1 MRKLFDDMPEELK
14 AMLGIGEESS
24 PTDLKG
30 GNDFDYDNPPLTCED
45 IPDSNI
51 PAEAIQRLVQVR
63 KMLIE
68 VKDMLCTSDENLADV
83 RSLKLATSSPYA
95 QVQFI
100 IFTDEVQETLVKV
113 NTLLHINDSGE
124 DGVKSQIDEAAHE
137 EGMLVKDFVKRMLV
151 TTTMNKIL
159 GL

>member
-45 IPDSNI
+45 IPDSVI
-51 PAEAIQRLVQVR
+51 PAEALKKLVEARNAVIEAR
-63 KMLIE
+63 KLMIG
-68 VKDMLCTSDENLADV
+68 KNDE
-83 RSLKLATSSPYA
+83 RFSITLATRSPYA
-95 QVQFI
+95 QAQWMF
-100 IFTDEVQETLVKV
+100 FNDRLEETVVDL

-124 DGVKSQIDEAAHE
+124 DGVKSQLDEAAHE

>member
-45 IPDSNI
+45 IPDSVI
-51 PAEAIQRLVQVR
+51 PAEALKKIIEARNAVIEAR
-63 KMLIE
+63 KLMIGKNAE
-68 VKDMLCTSDENLADV
+68 RFSII
-83 RSLKLATSSPYA
+83 LATKSPYA
-95 QVQFI
+95 QAQWLF
-100 IFTDEVQETLVKV
+100 FNDKLEETIVYL

-124 DGVKSQIDEAAHE
+124 DGVKSQLDEAAHE

>member
-30 GNDFDYDNPPLTCED
+30 GNDFDYDNPPMTCDD
-45 IPDSNI
+45 IPDSVI
-51 PAEAIQRLVQVR
+51 PAEALKKIVEARNAVIEAR
-63 KMLIE
+63 KLMIGKNAE
-68 VKDMLCTSDENLADV
+68 RFSIT
-83 RSLKLATSSPYA
+83 LATRSPYA
-95 QVQFI
+95 QAQWLF
-100 IFTDEVQETLVKV
+100 FNDSLEKALVDI
-113 NTLLHINDSGE
+113 NTLLHINVSGE
-124 DGVKSQIDEAAHE
+124 DGVKSQTDEAAHE

-151 TTTMNKIL
+151 TTTMSKIL

>member
-1 MRKLFDDMPEELK
+1 MIWSLP
-14 AMLGIGEESS
+14 

-45 IPDSNI
+45 IPDSVI
-51 PAEAIQRLVQVR
+51 PAEAIQKLVQVR
-63 KMLIE
+63 NAVIE
-68 VKDMLCTSDENLADV
+68 ARKLMIGKNSEKFSFT
-83 RSLKLATSSPYA
+83 LATRSPYA
-95 QVQFI
+95 QAQWLCFN
-100 IFTDEVQETLVKV
+100 DSLEKALVDI
-113 NTLLHINDSGE
+113 NTLLHINVSGE
-124 DGVKSQIDEAAHE
+124 DGVKSQTDKAAHE

>member
-14 AMLGIGEESS
+14 AMLGLDKESS

-45 IPDSNI
+45 IPDSVI
-51 PAEAIQRLVQVR
+51 SAEALRKLVEARNAVIEAR
-63 KMLIE
+63 KLMIGE
-68 VKDMLCTSDENLADV
+68 KDERFSIT
-83 RSLKLATSSPYA
+83 LATRSPYA
-95 QVQFI
+95 QAQWMFFNDSLEKAIV
-100 IFTDEVQETLVKV
+100 DV

-124 DGVKSQIDEAAHE
+124 DGVKVQVDEAAHE
-137 EGMLVKDFVKRMLV
+137 EGMLVKDFVRKMLI

>member
-14 AMLGIGEESS
+14 AMLGLGEESS

-45 IPDSNI
+45 IPDSVI
-51 PAEAIQRLVQVR
+51 PAEALKKIIEARNAVIEARKLMIGKDVERLS
-63 KMLIE
+63 II
-68 VKDMLCTSDENLADV
+68 
-83 RSLKLATSSPYA
+83 LATRSPYA
-95 QVQFI
+95 QAQWLFFNDSLEKV
-100 IFTDEVQETLVKV
+100 LVDI

-124 DGVKSQIDEAAHE
+124 DGVKSQLDEAAHE

-151 TTTMNKIL
+151 TITMNKIL

>member
-1 MRKLFDDMPEELK
+1 MKSLP
-14 AMLGIGEESS
+14 

-45 IPDSNI
+45 IPDSVI
-51 PAEAIQRLVQVR
+51 PAEALKKLVEARNAVIEAR
-63 KMLIE
+63 KLMIG
-68 VKDMLCTSDENLADV
+68 KNDERFSITLST
-83 RSLKLATSSPYA
+83 RSPYA
-95 QVQFI
+95 QAQWLF
-100 IFTDEVQETLVKV
+100 FNDSLEKALVDI

-124 DGVKSQIDEAAHE
+124 DGVKSQTDKAAHE
-137 EGMLVKDFVKRMLV
+137 EDMLVKDFVRRLLV

>member
-14 AMLGIGEESS
+14 AMLGLGEESS

-45 IPDSNI
+45 IPDSAI
-51 PAEAIQRLVQVR
+51 PAEALKKIVEARNAVIEAR
-63 KMLIE
+63 KLMIGKNSE
-68 VKDMLCTSDENLADV
+68 KFSFT
-83 RSLKLATSSPYA
+83 LATRSPYA
-95 QVQFI
+95 QAQWLF
-100 IFTDEVQETLVKV
+100 FNDKLEETVVDL

-124 DGVKSQIDEAAHE
+124 DGVKSQLDEAAHD
-137 EGMLVKDFVKRMLV
+137 EGMLVKDFVKRMLI
-151 TTTMNKIL
+151 TSTMNKIL

>member
-1 MRKLFDDMPEELK
+1 MIRSLP
-14 AMLGIGEESS
+14 

-45 IPDSNI
+45 IPDSVI
-51 PAEAIQRLVQVR
+51 PAEALKKIIEARNAVIEARKLMIGKDVERLS
-63 KMLIE
+63 II
-68 VKDMLCTSDENLADV
+68 
-83 RSLKLATSSPYA
+83 LATRSPYA
-95 QVQFI
+95 QAQWLFFNDSLEKV
-100 IFTDEVQETLVKV
+100 LVDI

-124 DGVKSQIDEAAHE
+124 DGVKSQLDEAAHE

>member
-45 IPDSNI
+45 IPDSAI
-51 PAEAIQRLVQVR
+51 PAEALKKIVEARNAVIEAR
-63 KMLIE
+63 KLMIGKNAE
-68 VKDMLCTSDENLADV
+68 KF
-83 RSLKLATSSPYA
+83 SLTLATRSPYA
-95 QVQFI
+95 QAQWLF
-100 IFTDEVQETLVKV
+100 FNDRLEETVVDL
-113 NTLLHINDSGE
+113 NTLLHINESGE
-124 DGVKSQIDEAAHE
+124 DGVKSQTDKAAHE
-137 EGMLVKDFVKRMLV
+137 EGMLVKDFVRRMLV
-151 TTTMNKIL
+151 TTTMSKIL

>member
-1 MRKLFDDMPEELK
+1 M
-14 AMLGIGEESS
+14 ESLP

-45 IPDSNI
+45 IPDSVI
-51 PAEAIQRLVQVR
+51 PAEALKKIVEARNAVIEAR
-63 KMLIE
+63 KLMIG
-68 VKDMLCTSDENLADV
+68 KDDERFSITLTT
-83 RSLKLATSSPYA
+83 RSPYA
-95 QVQFI
+95 QAQWLF
-100 IFTDEVQETLVKV
+100 FNDSLEKTLVDI
-113 NTLLHINDSGE
+113 NTLLRINFSGE
-124 DGVKSQIDEAAHE
+124 DGVKSQLDEAAHE

>member
-45 IPDSNI
+45 IPDSVI
-51 PAEAIQRLVQVR
+51 PAEALKKIIEARNAVIEAR
-63 KMLIE
+63 KLMIG
-68 VKDMLCTSDENLADV
+68 KDDE
-83 RSLKLATSSPYA
+83 RFSITLATRSPYA
-95 QVQFI
+95 QAQWLF
-100 IFTDEVQETLVKV
+100 FNDSLEKALVDI
-113 NTLLHINDSGE
+113 NTLLHINVSGE
-124 DGVKSQIDEAAHE
+124 DGMKSQLDEAAHE

>member
-45 IPDSNI
+45 IPDSVI
-51 PAEAIQRLVQVR
+51 PAEALKKLVEARNAVIEAR
-63 KMLIE
+63 KLMIG
-68 VKDMLCTSDENLADV
+68 KDDE
-83 RSLKLATSSPYA
+83 RFSITLATRSPYA
-95 QVQFI
+95 QAQWLLFN
-100 IFTDEVQETLVKV
+100 DSLEKALVDI
-113 NTLLHINDSGE
+113 NTLLHINVSGE

>member
-30 GNDFDYDNPPLTCED
+30 GNDFDYDNPPMTCED
-45 IPDSNI
+45 IPDSVI
-51 PAEAIQRLVQVR
+51 PAEALEKLVEARNAVIEAKKLMIGKDVERL
-63 KMLIE
+63 LF
-68 VKDMLCTSDENLADV
+68 T
-83 RSLKLATSSPYA
+83 LATRSPYA
-95 QVQFI
+95 QAQWLF
-100 IFTDEVQETLVKV
+100 FNNKLEETIVDI

-124 DGVKSQIDEAAHE
+124 DGVKSQIDEVAHE
-137 EGMLVKDFVKRMLV
+137 EGMLVKDFVKRML
-151 TTTMNKIL
+151 TITTMSKIL

>member
-30 GNDFDYDNPPLTCED
+30 GNDFDYDNPPMTCED
-45 IPDSNI
+45 IPDSVI
-51 PAEAIQRLVQVR
+51 SAEALKKIVEARNA
-63 KMLIE
+63 MIE
-68 VKDMLCTSDENLADV
+68 AKKLMIGKDDE
-83 RSLKLATSSPYA
+83 RFSITLATRSPYA
-95 QVQFI
+95 QAQWLF
-100 IFTDEVQETLVKV
+100 FNDSLEKALVDI

-124 DGVKSQIDEAAHE
+124 DGVKVQVDEAAHE
-137 EGMLVKDFVKRMLV
+137 EGMLVKDFVRRLLV
-151 TTTMNKIL
+151 ASTMNKIL

>member
-14 AMLGIGEESS
+14 AMLGLDKESS

-45 IPDSNI
+45 IPDSVI
-51 PAEAIQRLVQVR
+51 PAEALKKIVEARNAVIEAR
-63 KMLIE
+63 KLMIG
-68 VKDMLCTSDENLADV
+68 KNDEKF
-83 RSLKLATSSPYA
+83 SFTLATRSPYA
-95 QVQFI
+95 QAQWLF
-100 IFTDEVQETLVKV
+100 FNDSLEKALVDI

-124 DGVKSQIDEAAHE
+124 DGVKVSVDEAAHE
-137 EGMLVKDFVKRMLV
+137 EGMLVKDFVRRLLV
-151 TTTMNKIL
+151 ASTMNKIP

>member
-45 IPDSNI
+45 IPDSVI
-51 PAEAIQRLVQVR
+51 PAEALKKIVEARNAVIEAR
-63 KMLIE
+63 KLMIGE
-68 VKDMLCTSDENLADV
+68 GGERFSII
-83 RSLKLATSSPYA
+83 LATRSPYA
-95 QVQFI
+95 QAQWLF
-100 IFTDEVQETLVKV
+100 FNDSLEKALVDI
-113 NTLLHINDSGE
+113 NTLLHINESGE
-124 DGVKSQIDEAAHE
+124 DGVKSQTDKAAHE
-137 EGMLVKDFVKRMLV
+137 EGMLVKDFVRRLLV
-151 TTTMNKIL
+151 ASTMNKIL

>member
-14 AMLGIGEESS
+14 AMLGLDMESS

-45 IPDSNI
+45 IPDSVI
-51 PAEAIQRLVQVR
+51 PAEAIQKLVQVR
-63 KMLIE
+63 NAVIE
-68 VKDMLCTSDENLADV
+68 ARKLMIGKNSEKFSFT
-83 RSLKLATSSPYA
+83 LATRSPYA
-95 QVQFI
+95 QAQWLF
-100 IFTDEVQETLVKV
+100 FNDSLEKALVDI
-113 NTLLHINDSGE
+113 NTLLHINVSGE
-124 DGVKSQIDEAAHE
+124 DGVKSQTDKAAHE

>member
-1 MRKLFDDMPEELK
+1 MKSLP
-14 AMLGIGEESS
+14 

-30 GNDFDYDNPPLTCED
+30 GNDFDYDNPPMTCED

-51 PAEAIQRLVQVR
+51 PAEAIQKLVQVR

-68 VKDMLCTSDENLADV
+68 VKDMLCTSDKNLADV

-113 NTLLHINDSGE
+113 NTLLHTHDPETGLKKFMDEEAEKQGIT
-124 DGVKSQIDEAAHE
+124 VKQLAS
-137 EGMLVKDFVKRMLV
+137 DFVRHSVMEKLM
-151 TTTMNKIL
+151 K
-159 GL
+159 GLLDL

>member
-14 AMLGIGEESS
+14 AMLGLGEESS

-45 IPDSNI
+45 IPDSVI
-51 PAEAIQRLVQVR
+51 PAEALKKIIEARNAVIEAR
-63 KMLIE
+63 KLMIG
-68 VKDMLCTSDENLADV
+68 KNDE
-83 RSLKLATSSPYA
+83 RFSITLATRSPYA
-95 QVQFI
+95 QAQWLF
-100 IFTDEVQETLVKV
+100 FSDSLEKALVDI

-124 DGVKSQIDEAAHE
+124 DGVKSQTDKAAHE

>member
-14 AMLGIGEESS
+14 AMLGLDKESS

-45 IPDSNI
+45 IPDSVI
-51 PAEAIQRLVQVR
+51 PAEALKKIIEARNAVIEARKLMIGKNDERLAF
-63 KMLIE
+63 
-68 VKDMLCTSDENLADV
+68 T
-83 RSLKLATSSPYA
+83 LATRSPYA
-95 QVQFI
+95 QAQWLFFNDSLEKV
-100 IFTDEVQETLVKV
+100 LVDI

-124 DGVKSQIDEAAHE
+124 DRVKSQLDEAAHE
-137 EGMLVKDFVKRMLV
+137 EGVLVKDFVKRML
-151 TTTMNKIL
+151 TITTMNKIL

>member
-14 AMLGIGEESS
+14 AMLCIGEESS

-45 IPDSNI
+45 IPDSVI
-51 PAEAIQRLVQVR
+51 PAEALKKIVEARNAVIEAR
-63 KMLIE
+63 KLMIG
-68 VKDMLCTSDENLADV
+68 KNDE
-83 RSLKLATSSPYA
+83 RFSITLATRSPYA
-95 QVQFI
+95 QAQWLF
-100 IFTDEVQETLVKV
+100 FNDSLEKALVDI

-124 DGVKSQIDEAAHE
+124 DGVKSQLDEAAHE

>member
-14 AMLGIGEESS
+14 SMLGLGEESS

-45 IPDSNI
+45 IPDSVI
-51 PAEAIQRLVQVR
+51 PAEALKKIIEARNAVIEAR
-63 KMLIE
+63 KLMIG
-68 VKDMLCTSDENLADV
+68 KNDEKFSFTLAI
-83 RSLKLATSSPYA
+83 RSPYA
-95 QVQFI
+95 QAQWLF
-100 IFTDEVQETLVKV
+100 FNDKLEETVVDL

-124 DGVKSQIDEAAHE
+124 NGVKSQLDEAAHE
-137 EGMLVKDFVKRMLV
+137 EGMLVKDFVKRMLIAS
-151 TTTMNKIL
+151 TMNKIL